1 MPCPCPSYTQVLSV
15 DCVTAGGFSKL
26 VAVVEGLEDYAGAQV
41 KILAKNENYIAQE
54 VDVSGAK
61 PVDGVVLACTPDL
74 ICVIDSDTGG

>member
-54 VDVSGAK
+54 VDVSGSK